1 MLSNRLWLNNE
12 NRMLNTRR
20 LLTPRAL
27 IRVHLEELLKEC
39 ARDYIL
45 APGGEIVCDP
55 ETNLLNNVVGFDAKE
70 LALNSLFFVS
80 DARAQAN
87 LPVGKAAG
95 RGTYQHHIVDAGHIV
110 ATSWPEKR
118 LSFDHEFT
126 FMHPKRRAFRAQ
138 VLEQV
143 RNDVLPDGAGFGVD
157 YAARVVLGDASYPG
171 LDIPLINNDILVA
184 GIRAELLP
192 E

>member
-12 NRMLNTRR
+12 DRMLNTRR

-39 ARDYIL
+39 ARDYII
-45 APGGEIVCDP
+45 APRGKIVPDP
-55 ETNLLNNVVGFDAKE
+55 ETNLLTKVVGFGEKE

-87 LPVGKAAG
+87 KPVGKAADKG
-95 RGTYQHHIVDAGHIV
+95 AYQRYIVDGGKIV
-110 ATSWPEKR
+110 ATSWPGER
-118 LSFDHEFT
+118 LSFEYEFT
-126 FMHPKRRAFRAQ
+126 FMHPKRRGFRAE
-138 VLEQV
+138 VLEHV

-157 YAARVVLGDASYPG
+157 YAARVVLGDVSYPG
-171 LDIPLINNDILVA
+171 LELPLITNDVLVA
-184 GIRAELLP
+184 GIRAELLS